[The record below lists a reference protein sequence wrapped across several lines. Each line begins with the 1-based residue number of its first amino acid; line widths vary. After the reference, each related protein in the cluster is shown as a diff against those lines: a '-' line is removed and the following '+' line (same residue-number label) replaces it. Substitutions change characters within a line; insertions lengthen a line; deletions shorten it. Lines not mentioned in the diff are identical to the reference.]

1 MQMGLHMIFFFQGF
15 AIEGFHYNIQYMC
28 MQVNLI
34 VNPGRPGSP
43 ITGEQTDQDVA
54 RSAALGLWSCS
65 KSRSNK
71 IVRQVKCH
79 IYNFWM

>member
-1 MQMGLHMIFFFQGF
+1 M
-15 AIEGFHYNIQYMC
+15 YIQFMF

-65 KSRSNK
+65 KSKSNK
-71 IVRQVKCH
+71 IVCQLKH
-79 IYNFWM
+79 HN